1 MGNDC
6 RNGHGWIL
14 WRFQILQG
22 NPPLGSKYMLGANPS
37 YVNIYRPSQS
47 HVFYNTKDFSIQLY
61 AFQRQ
66 SILKASMPVGGATM
80 LFVSHFLS
88 MAKYLSKY
96 SPSST
101 RSRSRWSSSNSE
113 IPSLILW
120 YAFLKHKS
128 QMLRRKTFKKAETL
142 ISTNKL

>member
-1 MGNDC
+1 M
-6 RNGHGWIL
+6 
-14 WRFQILQG
+14 F
-22 NPPLGSKYMLGANPS
+22 
-37 YVNIYRPSQS
+37 
-47 HVFYNTKDFSIQLY
+47 FYNTKDFSIQLY